1 MDTRRAPDGASCT
14 VAQLL
19 YEAKRV
25 GTTRLRQHISRSKEI
40 GLRQSMLR
48 GRGMEFLESRP
59 YVVGDEM
66 RTIDWRVS
74 ARLNKIHTKVFAQ
87 ERGRTVYFIIDH
99 SSPMFFGSINCF
111 KSVLAG
117 RVAMRLAQAALN
129 GNDVIAGVVVNDHHE
144 AKCPKG
150 SVRSL
155 YRFAG
160 LIASSSQ
167 TNINRA
173 DQTSA
178 WPHALRHVAHDIP
191 RGALV
196 FVISDFTTLSDEFRQ
211 SLAKLK
217 QKADITALVIA
228 DPLEDGWPKL
238 GAIAMADGRGEI
250 FFNSNDES
258 LMKQYKKYRA
268 DHMKTLEDNFH
279 ALSIPFIRCLTSD
292 DLNVTLRPLFG
303 GGRKSL

>member
-1 MDTRRAPDGASCT
+1 MDTRLAPDGASCT

-19 YEAKRV
+19 YEAKRI
-25 GTTRLRQHISRSKEI
+25 GTMKLRPQISKSKEV
-40 GLRQSMLR
+40 GLRQTVIR

-99 SSPMFFGSINCF
+99 GSPMFFGSVNCF

-117 RVAMRLAQAALN
+117 RIVMRLAQAALN
-129 GNDVIAGVVVNDHHE
+129 GNDVIAGVVVDDHHE
-144 AKCPKG
+144 AKCPQG
-150 SVRSL
+150 GLRSL
-155 YRFAG
+155 YRLAG
-160 LIASSSQ
+160 LLALSSEK
-167 TNINRA
+167 NIQNTGQA
-173 DQTSA
+173 A
-178 WPHALRHVAHDIP
+178 MWPHALRHLAQDIP

-196 FVISDFTTLSDEFRQ
+196 FLVSDFATIADDFRQ
-211 SLAKLK
+211 SLSKLK
-217 QKADITALVIA
+217 KKADVTALVIS

-238 GAIAMADGRGEI
+238 GAIAMADGGGEI
-250 FFNSNDES
+250 FFNSNDEF
-258 LMKQYKKYRA
+258 LMKQYKKFRA
-268 DHMKTLEDNFH
+268 EHIKALEDNFH
-279 ALSIPFIRCLTSD
+279 ALSIPFIRCSTSD
-292 DLNVTLRPLFG
+292 DLNETLRPLLG